1 MYACMYV
8 CVYAC
13 IYVCLYILIYIYIP
27 SDIKQFL
34 SLKSTTIEAFAN
46 KSMQN

>member
-1 MYACMYV
+1 MYV
-8 CVYAC
+8 CMRVCMYLC
-13 IYVCLYILIYIYIP
+13 MFIYINIYIYIP